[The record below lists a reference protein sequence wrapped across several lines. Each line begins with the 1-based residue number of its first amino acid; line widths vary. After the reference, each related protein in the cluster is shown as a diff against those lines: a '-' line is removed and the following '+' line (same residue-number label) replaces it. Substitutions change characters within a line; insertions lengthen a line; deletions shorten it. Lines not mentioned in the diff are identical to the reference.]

1 MTLVQYWS
9 YAFWVT
15 ICETYTI
22 KFSSVRPKRLQK
34 KRKKNEN
41 ETAIAKQLQSFLCYA
56 QI

>member
-1 MTLVQYWS
+1 MTLFQYWS

-22 KFSSVRPKRLQK
+22 NFSSVRPKRLQK

>member
-15 ICETYTI
+15 ICETHTI
-22 KFSSVRPKRLQK
+22 NFSSVRPKRLQK